1 MNALDHEIGAKNQR
15 NPWACSLFQF
25 QHTSKTNFFFGAF
38 FIFKKLLFFFL
49 TWDNVFNEDH
59 ATRGLVIQGKKTL
72 GGSADI
78 SLQFRGK
85 VYLTLKK
92 MLLWEHLT
100 RAWVAGIATQL
111 MFSKTR
117 KGVLLDPTYSSGPWH
132 RFSKHIHL
140 AIYTSHFKVGSLPWE
155 FCIMIICIVLHPKI
169 LCSLSHTKKIFVYLF
184 GLRWAMLAVGI
195 SPGCRTLW
203 LVHPIWSHKV

>member
-1 MNALDHEIGAKNQR
+1 
-15 NPWACSLFQF
+15 
-25 QHTSKTNFFFGAF
+25 
-38 FIFKKLLFFFL
+38 
-49 TWDNVFNEDH
+49 
-59 ATRGLVIQGKKTL
+59 
-72 GGSADI
+72 
-78 SLQFRGK
+78 
-85 VYLTLKK
+85 

-169 LCSLSHTKKIFVYLF
+169 LCSLSHTKKILFVYLF
-184 GLRWAMLAVGI
+184 RLRWGMLAVGI

-203 LVHPIWSHKV
+203 LLLPIWRSWFSNSDMMPNMTQQCIRFKCTYLLNAWKHHNSAQRCQCS